1 VERLLL
7 DSIQSC
13 CLSSL
18 VEDYEAGRLPL
29 SCGKKRFNSDNIF
42 SSSERTSRGDVL
54 PANASSCGDDDDES
68 DDYLHCMM

>member
-29 SCGKKRFNSDNIF
+29 SCGKKRFNNIF

-54 PANASSCGDDDDES
+54 PANASSCGDDDDDES
-68 DDYLHCMM
+68 DNYLHCMM